1 MNDIFRI
8 GLIVISSLITVLFG
22 VQWFYTTVL
31 NKQLQTKHAMMR
43 IFNPKQNNFVSALK
57 VLVPATVLLVAI
69 SVAPSLQY
77 GDFNGLEVGRIQSD
91 AELRQLLSEYR
102 RDDNFL
108 MPGIA
113 MTADLRM
120 ESVSVPMGSS
130 ADSFTTTNVQV
141 VGVDEMDT
149 IKTDGSFIYQ
159 TRYNVELNVEEVV
172 IIRAWPVEELQAVL
186 TFPAIADNECYLDVT
201 KEFCINESIQGLY
214 VDGDSLIVIS
224 NRSVYSNY
232 AFTQGASEA
241 ADQTARSLPWVGEW
255 QSDTVVRVYAKANS
269 FELVDEYVF
278 EGYMI
283 GTRKINND
291 LFVITSKFVSVDAEE
306 LLPRYSLN
314 GNVTRT
320 NYSNISYLRDT
331 DPYGFTSIYGI
342 NLATKDISDEHLL
355 NSSSSILYVSA
366 TNIYLLDQRFL
377 NTPRMAFFID
387 QGFNIDESVSRV
399 TRFALNGN
407 NITLAAAGE
416 FLGTPLNQFSMDESD
431 GYLRIT
437 TTQGFGDDTNNR
449 LIVMDDNLT
458 IVASLDNLGKP
469 RERLQ
474 STRFLGDR
482 AYLVTFELTDPFY
495 VIDLSNPLNPTI
507 LGELEITGFS
517 SYLQPLDANHILGI
531 GFEADDQGQ
540 TLGLK
545 LAVYNVTDPTNPIEQ
560 SKAILLYEDFGWNFA
575 SVTYNH
581 KDLLLDLN
589 KSIIGFPFSSYN
601 YSNNAY
607 TFLTGY
613 MVYSFE
619 DMQLT
624 QEAFI
629 QHSDSVDYMNDMQK
643 GLFLD
648 DYLYTVSRNEVGVT
662 RLSNLS
668 ELIALVNT
676 TK

>member
-22 VQWFYTTVL
+22 AQWFYTTVL

-214 VDGDSLIVIS
+214 VDEDSLIVIS

-241 ADQTARSLPWVGEW
+241 SDQTARSLPWVGEW

-629 QHSDSVDYMNDMQK
+629 QHSDSIDYMNDMQK

>member
-1 MNDIFRI
+1 MNELFRI
-8 GLIVISSLITVLFG
+8 GLIIASALITLLFG
-22 VQWFYTTVL
+22 AQWFYTTVL

-43 IFNPKQNNFVSALK
+43 IFNPKHNNFVSALK

-77 GDFNGLEVGRIQSD
+77 SDFNGLEVGRIQSD
-91 AELRQLLSEYR
+91 TELRQLLSEYAR
-102 RDDNFL
+102 ETNVL

-113 MTADLRM
+113 MTSDMRM
-120 ESVSVPMGSS
+120 ETASVPMGTP
-130 ADSFTTTNVQV
+130 ADSFSETNVQV
-141 VGVDEMDT
+141 AGVDEMDT
-149 IKTDGSFIYQ
+149 IKTDGLFIYQ

-214 VDGDSLIVIS
+214 VDDDSLIVIS
-224 NRSVYSNY
+224 NRNVYSNY
-232 AFTQGASEA
+232 SFTQTASDTS
-241 ADQTARSLPWVGEW
+241 DQTARSLPWVGNW
-255 QSDTVVRVYAKANS
+255 QSDTVVRVYAKEDS
-269 FELVDEYVF
+269 FALVDEYVF

-314 GNVTRT
+314 GTVTT
-320 NYSNISYLRDT
+320 TDYTNISYLRDT
-331 DPYGFTSIYGI
+331 DPSGFTSIYGI
-342 NLATKDISDEHLL
+342 NLDTKEISNQHLL

-366 TNIYLLDQRFL
+366 NNIYLLDQRFL

-387 QGFNIDESVSRV
+387 QGFNIDVSVSRV
-399 TRFALNGN
+399 TRFALDGN
-407 NITLAAAGE
+407 TITLAAAGE
-416 FLGTPLNQFSMDESD
+416 FLGTPLNQFSMDEYE

-449 LIVMDDNLT
+449 LIVLDENLT
-458 IVASLDNLGKP
+458 IVASLDKLGKP

-474 STRFLGDR
+474 STRFMGER
-482 AYLVTFELTDPFY
+482 AYLVTFEQTDPFY

-540 TLGLK
+540 QLGLK
-545 LAVYNVTDPTNPIEQ
+545 LAIYNVTDPTNPIEQ
-560 SKAILLYEDFGWNFA
+560 SKAVLLYEDFGWNFA

-601 YSNNAY
+601 YSSNAY

-613 MVYSFE
+613 MVYSFA
-619 DMQLT
+619 DLQLT

-629 QHSDSVDYMNDMQK
+629 QHSDAVDYMNDMQK
-643 GLFLD
+643 GLFLE
-648 DYLYTVSRNEVGVT
+648 DYLYTVSRSEVGIT

>member
-1 MNDIFRI
+1 
-8 GLIVISSLITVLFG
+8 
-22 VQWFYTTVL
+22 
-31 NKQLQTKHAMMR
+31 
-43 IFNPKQNNFVSALK
+43 
-57 VLVPATVLLVAI
+57 
-69 SVAPSLQY
+69 
-77 GDFNGLEVGRIQSD
+77 
-91 AELRQLLSEYR
+91 
-102 RDDNFL
+102 
-108 MPGIA
+108 
-113 MTADLRM
+113 
-120 ESVSVPMGSS
+120 
-130 ADSFTTTNVQV
+130 
-141 VGVDEMDT
+141 
-149 IKTDGSFIYQ
+149 
-159 TRYNVELNVEEVV
+159 
-172 IIRAWPVEELQAVL
+172 
-186 TFPAIADNECYLDVT
+186 
-201 KEFCINESIQGLY
+201 
-214 VDGDSLIVIS
+214 
-224 NRSVYSNY
+224 
-232 AFTQGASEA
+232 
-241 ADQTARSLPWVGEW
+241 
-255 QSDTVVRVYAKANS
+255 
-269 FELVDEYVF
+269 
-278 EGYMI
+278 MI
-283 GTRKINND
+283 GTRKINTN
-291 LFVITSKFVSVDAEE
+291 LFVITSKFVSVDAEQ

-314 GNVTRT
+314 GTVTT
-320 NYSNISYLRDT
+320 TDYSNISYLRDT
-331 DPYGFTSIYGI
+331 DPSGFTSIYGI
-342 NLATKDISDEHLL
+342 NLATKAISDEHLL

-377 NTPRMAFFID
+377 TTPRLSFFID
-387 QGFNIDESVSRV
+387 QGFNVSESVSRV
-399 TRFALNGN
+399 SRFALNGN
-407 NITLAAAGE
+407 TVTFAAAGE
-416 FLGTPLNQFSMDESD
+416 FVGTPLNQFSMDEYE

-449 LIVMDDNLT
+449 LIVLNANLT

-474 STRFLGDR
+474 STRFIGER
-482 AYLVTFELTDPFY
+482 AYLVTFEQTDPFY

-545 LAVYNVTDPTNPIEQ
+545 LAVYNVSNPTNPIEQ
-560 SKAILLYEDFGWNFA
+560 SKALLLYEDFGWNFA

-613 MVYSFE
+613 MVYSFV

-629 QHSDSVDYMNDMQK
+629 QHSDSVDDMNDMQK
-643 GLFLD
+643 GLFLE

>member
-1 MNDIFRI
+1 MNETIRI
-8 GLIVISSLITVLFG
+8 GIIVLSALITVLFG
-22 VQWFYTTVL
+22 AQWFYTTVL

-43 IFNPKQNNFVSALK
+43 IFHPKHNNFVSALK
-57 VLVPATVLLVAI
+57 VLVPATVLLVTF
-69 SVAPSLQY
+69 SVAPGLQY
-77 GDFNGLEVGRIQSD
+77 DDFNGVQVGRIQSD
-91 AELRQLLSEYR
+91 AELRQLLGEYS
-102 RDDNFL
+102 RDVNFL

-113 MTADLRM
+113 MTAQMRM
-120 ESVSVPMGSS
+120 ESVSVPIGSA
-130 ADSFTTTNVQV
+130 ADGFTTTNVQV
-141 VGVDEMDT
+141 VGVDEMDL

-159 TRYNVELNVEEVV
+159 TRYNVKLNVEEVV
-172 IIRAWPVEELQAVL
+172 IIRAWPVEELKAVL
-186 TFPAIADNECYLDVT
+186 TFPAIADNDCYLDVT

-214 VDGDSLIVIS
+214 VDADSLIVIS
-224 NRSVYSNY
+224 NRNVYSNY
-232 AFTQGASEA
+232 AFTQAASE
-241 ADQTARSLPWVGEW
+241 DTNVTARRLPWAGDW
-255 QSDTVVRVYAKANS
+255 QSDTVVRVYAKNNS
-269 FELVDEYVF
+269 FALVDEYVF

-283 GTRKINND
+283 GTRKINTN
-291 LFVITSKFVSVDAEE
+291 LFVITSKFVSVDAEQ

-314 GNVTRT
+314 GTVTT
-320 NYSNISYLRDT
+320 TDYSNISYLRDT
-331 DPYGFTSIYGI
+331 DPSGFTSIYGI
-342 NLATKDISDEHLL
+342 NLATKAISDEHLL

-377 NTPRMAFFID
+377 TTPRLSFFID
-387 QGFNIDESVSRV
+387 QGFNVSESVSRV
-399 TRFALNGN
+399 SRFALNGN
-407 NITLAAAGE
+407 TVTFAAAGE
-416 FLGTPLNQFSMDESD
+416 FVGTPLNQFSMDEYE

-449 LIVMDDNLT
+449 LIVLNANLT

-474 STRFLGDR
+474 STRFIGER
-482 AYLVTFELTDPFY
+482 AYLVTFEQTDPFY

-545 LAVYNVTDPTNPIEQ
+545 LAVYNVSNPTNPIEQ
-560 SKAILLYEDFGWNFA
+560 SKALLLYEDFGWNFA

-613 MVYSFE
+613 MVYSFV

-629 QHSDSVDYMNDMQK
+629 QHSDSVDDMNDMQK
-643 GLFLD
+643 GLFLE